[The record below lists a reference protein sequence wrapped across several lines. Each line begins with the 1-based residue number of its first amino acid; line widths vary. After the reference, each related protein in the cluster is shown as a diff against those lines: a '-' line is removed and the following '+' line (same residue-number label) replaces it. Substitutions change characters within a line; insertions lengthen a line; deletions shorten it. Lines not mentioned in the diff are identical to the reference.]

1 MERNRFGANSAYL
14 LVCLG
19 LLVALLLSL
28 LAAVSFG
35 TVSIPLGQVMKSSW
49 RS

>member
-19 LLVALLLSL
+19 LLGALLLSL

-35 TVSIPLGQVMKSSW
+35 TVSIPLGQVYEVIL
-49 RS
+49 